1 MRTFWAQW
9 AAACRQNTQKDVPS
23 TAGSGPCRAPGTE
36 VPGQAEQ
43 GASSRLVLWAGC
55 WWRLLQAWMKRAR
68 PCSGSAL
75 GAVPH
80 SPRPGAAA
88 ANHFPSFRLAA
99 AHPSCTSVMPAF
111 QTGVVPM
118 LVALL
123 SPSSFQVAFGVLELD
138 FRCFVLS
145 RVQQICSELHL
156 LLCCVLALVLL
167 PPVLLRQAAAP
178 GACSHLPWG
187 SRWLLPAWRGHGALR
202 FQMASF

>member
-1 MRTFWAQW
+1 MPNA
-9 AAACRQNTQKDVPS
+9 
-23 TAGSGPCRAPGTE
+23 AGSGPCRAPGTE
-36 VPGQAEQ
+36 FPGQAEQ
-43 GASSRLVLWAGC
+43 GASSQLVPWAGC

-75 GAVPH
+75 GAVPCM
-80 SPRPGAAA
+80 PRPGAAP

-111 QTGVVPM
+111 QTGVVPTA
-118 LVALL
+118 VALL

-156 LLCCVLALVLL
+156 LLCCVLALVPL

-178 GACSHLPWG
+178 GARSPRCSQSSPLG
-187 SRWLLPAWRGHGALR
+187 Q
-202 FQMASF
+202 QMAAASLEGARGAPLPDGFFLKKRGQPEPC